1 MKWCFGPMTFVLL
14 NLLAFFSFGGP
25 EVLRADELAQFGFG
39 KRDIT
44 PTLPMRLSGYSN
56 RTEQAKDALEKLH
69 VRSMVLKRPS
79 GELHA
84 IVSVDL
90 LGLAASHN
98 ADIAKRV
105 ESAYKIPRER
115 LVVSC
120 THTHTGPQMTEPAS
134 NLLSAPFTEEEKQ
147 RALAYAEN
155 VIEQIVGVIGDGL
168 QNLQPGKL
176 FLGEGRASFAMN
188 RRTLVNGNWVMIH
201 NPAGPVDHTL
211 PVLKITDAK
220 GTIRGLI
227 FNYACHA
234 TTLGPNDNQYNPDW
248 PGFAAKY
255 LEEKYAG
262 STALSLIGCGADA
275 NPEPRASDKV
285 KDGVAVAMK
294 HGRAAADGVEQ
305 ALAGNL
311 TEIKPTPV
319 CSFGYAPLAFD
330 LPSAE
335 ELKARLEDKNITIRQ
350 HAINMLEI
358 LQRKR
363 MLPSTYPLPLQTWQF
378 GRDLTMVFM
387 GGEVVVDYAIRLKK
401 ELTPGYVW
409 VTAYTND
416 EPGYVASERVRGE
429 GGYEVDYSTY
439 FYNLPGRWATGTEEL
454 IINRIKELRER
465 PQAERPRAPAE
476 ALLMFNGPKGFKI
489 EAVATEP
496 LVMDPVNFAFGP
508 DGKLWVVEMADY
520 PLGEDGKPIG
530 RVAWL
535 EDTDGDGRFDKR
547 HLFLEGLS
555 YPTGVFPWRDGV
567 VVSAAPEI
575 LFARDTDGD
584 GQVDEKTVLYSG
596 FGDFNPQHRMN
607 GFAYGL
613 DHQLYLAGGDPN
625 RVVRSELLKQEVEI
639 LGNDFRIDPNSGTI
653 EPEAGRSQFGRSRDD
668 WGHWFGNDN
677 SRPWFHYVIP
687 ERAVRRNPH
696 VIFPKNI
703 VNIFGSGETPPVF
716 PSSSLAARFNELH
729 TANRF
734 TSACSPIVFRDE
746 SLGPE
751 VTNTGFVCDPVH
763 NLVQQIRLTPD
774 GVTFSGSRIPSDDNR
789 EFLAST
795 DNWCRPVR
803 LATGPDG
810 ALWVADMY
818 RQVIEHPEWIP
829 DQWQTQLD
837 LRAGADRGRIY
848 RIYRDGQRPGPLP
861 RLSGMSNMELVK
873 LMTKPNGTL
882 RDLAQQQLIERK
894 ADDVASQLVALINEQ
909 TRPQSRVQALWT
921 LHGLGKLSPKVL
933 EDALSDSHPHVVI
946 QAIQLC
952 EERFPLPAP
961 LLAKLLTLSSHSDLE
976 VRFQLALSLGQTTD
990 PSAGDAL
997 AKILIKDHET
1007 IWVRAAV
1014 LSSAV
1019 PHARQI
1025 LAQILSDDVP
1035 ADVRQQLLEPL
1046 VTTLIAARG
1055 DGVQTILDLVAN
1067 QDPSGTSRWPLAA
1080 IAALAQGMA
1089 RQQTNLAKYT
1099 TDNGTNQIEQI
1110 SKVNRWFE
1118 KARQLAR
1125 TPDVSESDRE
1135 LAIRILGRGIDSQ
1148 EQDLQLLGS
1157 LVSPRQPRSVQLA
1170 ALESLATLNASV
1182 VSELL
1187 LSNWK
1192 QQSPAIQSR
1201 IVQILLSRFEWT
1213 EALVRALE
1221 EKQVTTN
1228 DLDATTRLRLAK
1240 HSNSEIASRASKIL
1254 SNQTTESR
1262 QKVLSDYA
1270 QVTNL
1275 TGSPGRGAELF
1286 TKKCAAC
1293 HQYRGQGNAI
1303 GANLATLQDRSTRV
1317 LLTAILDPNQAV
1329 EGKYRTY
1336 TAVLNDGR
1344 TLSGMVVEESAT
1356 NITMAASNGTT
1367 QTLLRGDIDEFVG
1380 NGLSFMPEGL
1390 EKDLTPQ
1397 DLADVI
1403 SYLQANPPVTTK

>member
-1 MKWCFGPMTFVLL
+1 MKMSSWLMTCVLL
-14 NLLAFFSFGGP
+14 NLPFFLLAGNQALQA
-25 EVLRADELAQFGFG
+25 EDLAQFGFG

-69 VRSMVLKRPS
+69 VRSMVFKSPS

-105 ESAYKIPRER
+105 EATHKIPRER

-120 THTHTGPQMTEPAS
+120 THTHTGPQLIEPAS
-134 NLLSAPFTEEEKQ
+134 NLLSVPFTEEEKQ
-147 RALAYAEN
+147 RALDFAEK
-155 VIEQIVGVIGDGL
+155 VIDQIVAAIGDGI
-168 QNLQPGKL
+168 QTLQPGRL
-176 FLGEGRASFAMN
+176 YLGEGKATFAMN

-201 NPAGPVDHTL
+201 NPAGPVDHSL
-211 PVLKITDAK
+211 PVLKITDA
-220 GTIRGLI
+220 GGNIRGLI

-234 TTLGPNDNQYNPDW
+234 TTLGPNDNQFNPDW
-248 PGFAAKY
+248 PGFAAKF

-285 KDGVAVAMK
+285 KDAVAVAIK

-305 ALAGNL
+305 ALKGAMS
-311 TEIKPTPV
+311 EIKPTPV
-319 CSFGYAPLAFD
+319 CSFGFAPLAFD

-335 ELKARLEDKNITIRQ
+335 EFKARLEDKNVNIRQ
-350 HAINMLEI
+350 HAMNMLEI
-358 LQRKR
+358 LRRKR

-378 GRDLTMVFM
+378 GKDLTMVFM
-387 GGEVVVDYAIRLKK
+387 GGEVVVDYALRLKK
-401 ELTPGYVW
+401 ELLPGYVW
-409 VTAYTND
+409 VSAYTND
-416 EPGYVASERVRGE
+416 DPGYVASERVRSE
-429 GGYEVDYSTY
+429 GGYEVDYSMY
-439 FYNLPGRWATGTEEL
+439 FYNQPGRWQTGTEEL
-454 IINRIKELRER
+454 IIKRIKELRDH
-465 PQAERPRAPAE
+465 PQAERARPPEE
-476 ALLMFNGPKGFKI
+476 ALMMFNLPKGFQI

-496 LVMDPVNFAFGP
+496 LVMDPINFAFGP

-530 RVAWL
+530 RVVWL
-535 EDTDGDGRFDKR
+535 DDTDGDGRFDKR
-547 HLFLEGLS
+547 NLFLEGLS

-567 VVSAAPEI
+567 IVSSAPEI
-575 LFARDTDGD
+575 FLACDTNGD
-584 GQVDEKTVLYSG
+584 GKGDEKRVLYSG
-596 FGDFNPQHRMN
+596 FGEFNPQHRMN

-625 RVVRSELLKQEVEI
+625 RVVRSELLDQNVEI
-639 LGNDFRIDPNSGTI
+639 LGNDFRIDPNSGKI
-653 EPEAGRSQFGRSRDD
+653 EPEAGRSQYGRSRDD

-677 SRPWFHYVIP
+677 AHPWYHYVIP

-696 VIFPKNI
+696 VVFPKNI
-703 VNIFGSGETPPVF
+703 VDVYGAGVTPPVF

-729 TANRF
+729 TANQF
-734 TSACSPIVFRDE
+734 TSACSPILFRDE
-746 SLGPE
+746 SLGPD
-751 VTNTGFVCDPVH
+751 VARTGFVCDPVH
-763 NLVQQIRLTPD
+763 NLVQQIEVTSA
-774 GVTFSGSRIPSDDNR
+774 GVTFTASRIPSDDNH

-795 DNWCRPVR
+795 DNWFRPVR

-810 ALWVADMY
+810 ALWIADMY

-829 DQWQTQLD
+829 DHWQTQLD

-848 RIYRDGQRPGPLP
+848 RIYREGHRPGALP
-861 RLSGMSNMELVK
+861 QLNGLSNQDLVK
-873 LMTKPNGTL
+873 RLASPNGML
-882 RDLAQQQLIERK
+882 RDMAQQLLIERK
-894 ADDVASQLVALINEQ
+894 AEEVAPQLISLLDESTLA
-909 TRPQSRVQALWT
+909 QSRAQALWT
-921 LHGLGKLSPKVL
+921 LHGLGKLAPSVL
-933 EDALSDSHPHVVI
+933 ESALSDTHPQVVI
-946 QAIQLC
+946 EAIQLC
-952 EERFPLPAP
+952 EQQFPLPDE
-961 LLAKLLTLSSHSDLE
+961 LFSKLLTLAEHSDLE
-976 VRFQLALSLGQTTD
+976 VRFQSALSLGQATNPT
-990 PSAGDAL
+990 AGDAL
-997 AKILIKDHET
+997 AKILVNDHEVT
-1007 IWVRAAV
+1007 WIRAAV

-1019 PHARQI
+1019 PHAGRI
-1025 LAQILSDDVP
+1025 LTKILSDEVSPNTRD
-1035 ADVRQQLLEPL
+1035 QLLEPL
-1046 VTTLIAARG
+1046 VSTLIAAHA

-1067 QDPSGTSRWPLAA
+1067 QDPATPSRWPLAA
-1080 IAALAQGMA
+1080 LAALVQGLA
-1089 RQQTNLAKYT
+1089 RQQTTLAKYCE
-1099 TDNGTNQIEQI
+1099 DHREIHREQVAKI
-1110 SKVNRWFE
+1110 NRWFE
-1118 KARQLAR
+1118 KARQLA
-1125 TPDVSESDRE
+1125 TSPDEPESDRE
-1135 LAIRILGRGIDSQ
+1135 LAIRVLGRGVDGQ

-1157 LVSPRQPRSVQLA
+1157 LVSPRHPRNVQLA
-1170 ALESLATLNASV
+1170 SVDSLATLNLPG

-1201 IVQILLSRFEWT
+1201 IVQILLSRLEWT
-1213 EALVRALE
+1213 QDLMHALE
-1221 EKQVTTN
+1221 DKRVTAN

-1240 HSNSEIASRASKIL
+1240 HADKGIAARASKIL
-1254 SNQTTESR
+1254 AHQTTESR

-1270 QVTNL
+1270 QVHNL
-1275 TGSPGRGAELF
+1275 KGDAVRGAELF
-1286 TKKCAAC
+1286 VKKCTAC

-1336 TAVLNDGR
+1336 TAVLKDGR

-1356 NITMAASNGTT
+1356 NITMAASNGTA
-1367 QTLLRGDIDEFVG
+1367 QTLLRNDIDEFVG
-1380 NGLSFMPEGL
+1380 NGISFMPEGL

-1403 SYLQANPPVTTK
+1403 AYLQSNPPTATK